1 MINLRHVP
9 VVKVLIP
16 YALGSLAGY
25 TGFIGTN
32 PLSIVLILFPLWAG
46 SLLFYILPV
55 PGNRTFQLCFILA
68 VKSLFFLAGL
78 ATGTIDKP
86 EDPGIPA
93 GEYAVVKGKVR
104 DEPVIRNGKLV
115 FGLEL
120 EMAYSNDSI
129 FLNGT
134 LLKTYLQ
141 VPSTTALP
149 GVGEMWVF
157 CGTLIP
163 VKNAGNPGE
172 VDYASV
178 LRRRNCWYRFYCD
191 TTDCLNRRLDESAGK
206 IPGPGE
212 IRKDLSEY
220 WEGSPESVS
229 LLKAVCLGDRS
240 GLSEDLQ
247 QSYSMSGG
255 MHVLAV
261 SGLHVGLIWWVLNRV
276 FWFMVRLGKREIY
289 RAVLI
294 SLILWGYAYVTGF
307 SSSVSRSV
315 TMFTFYSLSRIIHH
329 RGHPVNAI
337 LVSMFMLIL
346 IHPGRLLEVGFQLS
360 YTAILSIVTLNPVI
374 AGIWR
379 PGNSLTRWCWEATG
393 VSLAAQ
399 MGTLPLVIFY
409 FHQVPIYA
417 LLTNL
422 IVIPLLS
429 CIITIFVVAAPLAG
443 IGVGTG
449 IANAL
454 LIMAASAMNAFVE
467 LIASFP
473 YSVVA
478 GLFTDR
484 VTTFMLMI
492 LLFLLIIWF
501 IRREREFLYIS
512 AFVFFIMVVWLSGR
526 RADHLQ
532 SNVVQ
537 ISNFKGGSL
546 ITIKE
551 GRMVDHYILSDDPQ
565 SVVFMDRY
573 LSEAWGRRCF
583 EVSVLRLSE
592 GISDYPALGGG
603 SGAVQIKTGLW
614 LVGNNRIRGVVL
626 AGRPG
631 EGAIEFLS
639 EVNPDFLLI
648 SGDPVLSQEDI
659 LSISRNIVVDG
670 SSPVWY
676 TGKLRQTGLS
686 FYNTASRGAFVTEY

>member
-1 MINLRHVP
+1 
-9 VVKVLIP
+9 
-16 YALGSLAGY
+16 
-25 TGFIGTN
+25 
-32 PLSIVLILFPLWAG
+32 
-46 SLLFYILPV
+46 
-55 PGNRTFQLCFILA
+55 
-68 VKSLFFLAGL
+68 
-78 ATGTIDKP
+78 
-86 EDPGIPA
+86 
-93 GEYAVVKGKVR
+93 
-104 DEPVIRNGKLV
+104 
-115 FGLEL
+115 
-120 EMAYSNDSI
+120 
-129 FLNGT
+129 
-134 LLKTYLQ
+134 
-141 VPSTTALP
+141 
-149 GVGEMWVF
+149 MWVF

-191 TTDCLNRRLDESAGK
+191 TTGCLNRRLDESAGK

-212 IRKDLSEY
+212 IRSVLSEY
-220 WEGSPESVS
+220 WEGSPGSIS

-247 QSYSMSGG
+247 QSYSMAGG

-276 FWFMVRLGKREIY
+276 FSFMVRLGKREIY

-294 SLILWGYAYVTGF
+294 SLILWGYAYATGF

-315 TMFTFYSLSRIIHH
+315 TMFTFYSLSRIIQH

-360 YTAILSIVTLNPVI
+360 YTAILSIVSLNPVI
-374 AGIWR
+374 ARIWR
-379 PGNSLTRWCWEATG
+379 PGNRLSRWCWEATG

-409 FHQVPIYA
+409 FHQVPVYA

-422 IVIPLLS
+422 IVVPLLS

-454 LIMAASAMNAFVE
+454 LMMAASAMNAFIE
-467 LIASFP
+467 IIASFP
-473 YSVVA
+473 CSVVA

-484 VTTFMLMI
+484 VTTIMLMI
-492 LLFLLIIWF
+492 LLFLLIIWL

-512 AFVFFIMVVWLSGR
+512 VFLLFIMVVWLSGNK
-526 RADHLQ
+526 AVLLQ

-537 ISNFKGGSL
+537 VSNFKGGSL

-592 GISDYPALGGG
+592 GMTDYPVLCGG
-603 SGAVQIKTGLW
+603 SGAVQFKTGLW

-631 EGAIEFLS
+631 EGAIESLS
-639 EVNPDFLLI
+639 EANPDFLLI

-659 LSISRNIVVDG
+659 LSISRNINIVVDG

-676 TGKLRQTGLS
+676 TDKLRQTGLS
-686 FYNTASRGAFVTEY
+686 FYSTASRGAFVTEY